1 MGINDHIG
9 WIRTLDGFSGDLGIT
24 CLSIHLKPQTS
35 LIAKGWGGRVAW
47 GGAGIHQKT
56 ESNINIWLHTGVY
69 NFFYLS

>member
-47 GGAGIHQKT
+47 GGCRFPSENRIKHKYMVAYRC
-56 ESNINIWLHTGVY
+56 L
-69 NFFYLS
+69 